1 MTKTKLISTK
11 PTQNKVIENKIEA
24 VEFLDKRKETL
35 IAKALCIF
43 IPLLYMLWALL
54 SNATWDDDCPTRY
67 FNVLQAFSKPETFV
81 SLWNRPLFVILFAI
95 PAHLGKISIPI
106 IMSII
111 AGFTGYY
118 LYLSAKEMKIK
129 YALVVIPFLL
139 MQPFYFGVGRDAMTE
154 PLAASLIVFGL
165 YAMLKEKW
173 FLFAI
178 LGALIPLARVE
189 LIPLLGIW
197 GLVLLLKGQWKFI
210 PILALGVVLW
220 NIAGWIITGDAIFF
234 ASETILKKSQEN
246 IYGHQTIGT
255 YFSRYLYIIGPVVF
269 FYFIIGLIKK
279 AKDLAFDWFILAQFL
294 AGFLLYTYIAV
305 KMDLGASAG
314 FLRNLIPLSPLAAM
328 IALVGFEYW
337 LDGLTFSKGKILV
350 LLSVFFA
357 TAIII
362 IFYRYDIKFHHKI
375 TEELSMFNAP
385 IGIGLMLFTL
395 IGLFISSDKES
406 VQKNFQ
412 FFSMGLISLLVI
424 AQAMISEPPSKNLN
438 AERVMMNDV
447 TAMLKKSKLIY
458 DAPLVYCNHPWLFW
472 AGNFDR
478 FDKKF
483 KNMFK
488 SEIATALPGSIIV
501 WEDHFSNR
509 LGADVQLADLTND
522 PTLIAF
528 GNYKASDFGKSA
540 VCFYK
545 KKGNITSEQIIN
557 HVLKSS
563 PNSKGIVYQQ
573 YLNYSLKQDNT
584 AASKAMT
591 QLINLDKKDPVL
603 KYYYINYLTQTLQT
617 DKALEEIELLDEM
630 DKGLDFISSLRGS
643 AYFYKQDY
651 QKALNEYSVHLKKDS
666 KSGETYFNIAACYLN
681 LGDKVKGCE
690 YLTIAKQKG
699 MTNVEDIYNQNCNSS
714 SPMGQ
719 K

>member
-1 MTKTKLISTK
+1 MTKHKLISIK
-11 PTQNKVIENKIEA
+11 HSQSKVIENKVEA
-24 VEFLDKRKETL
+24 VEFLDERKEAL
-35 IAKALCIF
+35 IAKALCIL
-43 IPLLYMLWALL
+43 IPLLYMLWAML

-81 SLWNRPLFVILFAI
+81 NLWNRPLFVILFAI
-95 PAHLGKISIPI
+95 PAHLGKISIPLV
-106 IMSII
+106 MSTI

-118 LYLSAKEMKIK
+118 LFLNVKMMKIK

-165 YAMLKEKW
+165 YALLQQKW
-173 FLFAI
+173 LLFAI

-197 GLVLLLKGQWKFI
+197 GLILLLKGQWKFI
-210 PILALGVVLW
+210 PVLALGVVLW

-234 ASETILKKSQEN
+234 ASETILKKSQDN

-255 YFSRYLYIIGPVVF
+255 YFSRYLYVIGPVVF

-294 AGFLLYTYIAV
+294 VGFFLYTYVAV

-314 FLRNLIPLSPLAAM
+314 FLRNLIPLSPLAAI

-337 LDGLTFSKGKILV
+337 LDGLTFSKSKILV
-350 LLSVFFA
+350 LISVFLA

-362 IFYRYDIKFHHKI
+362 IFFRYDIRSHHKI
-375 TEELSMFNAP
+375 GEELSMLNAP
-385 IGIGLMLFTL
+385 IGIGLMLLTF
-395 IGLFISSDKES
+395 IGLFLSYDREV
-406 VQKNFQ
+406 VQKKFQ
-412 FFSMGLISLLVI
+412 FFSMGFISILVL
-424 AQAMISEPPSKNLN
+424 AQAMISEPPNKNLN
-438 AERVMMNDV
+438 PERVMINDV
-447 TAMLKKSKLIY
+447 TAMLKKSKLIR

-472 AGNFDR
+472 AGGYNR

-483 KNMFK
+483 KSMFK

-522 PTLIAF
+522 PTLIPF
-528 GNYKASDFGKSA
+528 GNYKATDFGINT

-545 KKGNITSEQIIN
+545 KKGTVTSDQIVN

-573 YLNYSLKQDNT
+573 YLNHSLKQDT
-584 AASKAMT
+584 SSASKVMT
-591 QLINLDKKDPVL
+591 RLISLDKKDPVL
-603 KYYYINYLTQTLQT
+603 KYYYINYLTERLQT
-617 DKALEEIELLDEM
+617 DKALEEIALLDKM
-630 DKGLDFISSLRGS
+630 DRGLDFISSLRGS
-643 AYFYKQDY
+643 VYFYTKDY
-651 QKALNEYSVHLKKDS
+651 KKAINEYNEHLKKDS
-666 KSGETYFNIAACYLN
+666 KSGQTYFNIAACYLN

-690 YLTIAKQKG
+690 YLIIAKKKG
-699 MTNVEDIYNQNCNSS
+699 MVGVDDVYNQNCNST
-714 SPMGQ
+714 SPVGQ